1 VTGSLK
7 GTPLASVVG
16 AQLEFGNRQMIVVGV
31 CNFIFC
37 VALPKIDETI
47 RGEID
52 CAPMSDGMA
61 CVIVTIFNGYL
72 GAIVAL
78 FGF

>member
-1 VTGSLK
+1 
-7 GTPLASVVG
+7 
-16 AQLEFGNRQMIVVGV
+16 MIVVGV
-31 CNFIFC
+31 YNYISS

-47 RGEID
+47 RGEDD

-61 CVIVTIFNGYL
+61 CMIIAIFNGYL

-78 FGF
+78 LGF